1 LIKKDGTY
9 IPTVNIYTMMY
20 KMDFI
25 KQFQII
31 QKNNDKSVEVIVS
44 GTVSDDN
51 KNIIINNIQDRL
63 GNVDVLVTVVEQ
75 IKRNQN
81 TGKIKII
88 RRVD

>member
-1 LIKKDGTY
+1 MEL
-9 IPTVNIYTMMY
+9 
-20 KMDFI
+20 I

-44 GTVSDDN
+44 GMVRDDD
-51 KNIIINNIQDRL
+51 KNTIINNIQDRL
-63 GNVDVLVTVVEQ
+63 GDVEVLVTVVEQ